1 MTFRF
6 WDPRVLRALVPAMPQ
21 EEADQFFG
29 PCERIIV
36 EAEKPAMALEFS
48 RTPRGPRQQT
58 VVLA

>member
-6 WDPRVLRALVPAMPQ
+6 WDPRVLRAIVPSMPS
-21 EEADQFFG
+21 EEADAFFG

-48 RTPRGPRQQT
+48 RTPGRPRQQT
-58 VVLA
+58 IVLA